1 MQVKVWNKIPLHE
14 WTAAI
19 QPHRSAR
26 YKHTLATNT
35 QTADKK
41 LNLLMFQFPILWN
54 DVAAQNFVWDDVS
67 SSHESS

>member
-41 LNLLMFQFPILWN
+41 LNLLMFQFPIL
-54 DVAAQNFVWDDVS
+54 
-67 SSHESS
+67 